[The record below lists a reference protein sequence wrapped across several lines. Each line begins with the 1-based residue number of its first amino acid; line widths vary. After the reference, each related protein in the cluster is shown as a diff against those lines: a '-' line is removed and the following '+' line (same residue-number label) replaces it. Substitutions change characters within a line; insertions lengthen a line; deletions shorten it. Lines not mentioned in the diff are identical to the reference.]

1 MSEFINRLTKTA
13 EGRGWAAETASSILS
28 LKRRFEAGEINEA
41 KYVENLEALTS
52 GDSEQGAGGSLH
64 QRAIIDNAIAM
75 LKKML

>member
-1 MSEFINRLTKTA
+1 MAEFIDRLVKA
-13 EGRGWAAETASSILS
+13 SEGTGWAAETASSILS

-52 GDSEQGAGGSLH
+52 GDSEQGAGGSYH
-64 QRAIIDNAIAM
+64 QRAIIDNAIVM